1 MKSRTVKSRKIIRVR
16 DVMDDRFLEL
26 DGLRTVKEALE
37 AVQAGGSMPIII
49 KKRHEDDEYGILV
62 LSDITK
68 KVLARDRAPERVNIY
83 EIMSKP
89 VISVRPDMDLRYCAR
104 LFDRFGL
111 SVAPVVENDE
121 IMGIVGYKGLVLH
134 GLLKQ
139 YS

>member
-1 MKSRTVKSRKIIRVR
+1 MKPRKIIRVR

-37 AVQAGGSMPIII
+37 AVRAGGSMPIII
-49 KKRHEDDEYGILV
+49 KKRHEGDEYGIVV

-89 VISVRPDMDLRYCAR
+89 VISIRPDMDVRYCAR
-104 LFDRFGL
+104 LFERFGL
-111 SVAPVVENDE
+111 SVAPVLENGE

-134 GLLKQ
+134 GLLKL